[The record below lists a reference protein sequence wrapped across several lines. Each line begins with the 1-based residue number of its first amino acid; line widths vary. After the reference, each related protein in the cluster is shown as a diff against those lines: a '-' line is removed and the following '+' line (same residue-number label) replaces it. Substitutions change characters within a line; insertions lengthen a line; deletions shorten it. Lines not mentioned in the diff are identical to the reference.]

1 MNESTEGVRLQ
12 KVLANA
18 GVASRRASEEL
29 ITSGAVKVNGKLV
42 KELGTR
48 INPEV
53 DKVSV
58 RGTPVQLDASR
69 VYMALNKPVG
79 VISSMADEF
88 GRPDLSQYALRSDRI
103 YNVGRLD
110 ADTSGLLIL
119 TNDGELANMLAH
131 PKFGV
136 TKTYVAKVEGQVSAQ
151 EIQKLLTGLELEDGP
166 MKADKANLV
175 DSNDYESLVEI
186 VIHSGKNR
194 VVRRMFESL
203 GHPVKD
209 LVRRQFGPVQL
220 GPLKPGQTRLLS
232 KVEVGALLKAAEG
245 KSTRDPRPPKP
256 KAKVATKLKPRGN
269 RSGA

>member
-1 MNESTEGVRLQ
+1 MTESNEGVRLQ

-29 ITSGAVKVNGKLV
+29 ITSGAVKVNGKVV
-42 KELGTR
+42 KELGSR
-48 INPEV
+48 IDPEV

-58 RGTPVQLDASR
+58 RGTPIQLDASR
-69 VYMALNKPVG
+69 VYMALNKPIG

-136 TKTYVAKVEGQVSAQ
+136 TKTYVAKVEGTVTAQ
-151 EIQKLLTGLELEDGP
+151 EINKLTTGVELEDG
-166 MKADKANLV
+166 MMNADKVTLI
-175 DSNDYESLVEI
+175 DSNPFESLVEI

-194 VVRRMFESL
+194 VVRRMFESI

-209 LVRRQFGPVQL
+209 LVRRQFGPVHL

-232 KVEVGALLKAAEG
+232 KVEVGALLKSADG
-245 KSTRDPRPPKP
+245 KQQRAPRPRSKGGQTVKAKP
-256 KAKVATKLKPRGN
+256 KGR
-269 RSGA
+269 RSGV

>member
-1 MNESTEGVRLQ
+1 MSEANEGVRLQ

-42 KELGTR
+42 KELGTK
-48 INPEV
+48 IDPEH
-53 DKVSV
+53 DKVTV
-58 RGTPVQLDASR
+58 RGTPIQLDASR

-136 TKTYVAKVEGQVSAQ
+136 TKTYIAKVEGLVSAQ
-151 EIQKLLTGLELEDGP
+151 EINKLLSGVELEDGLI
-166 MKADKANLV
+166 KADKALLV
-175 DSNDYESLVEI
+175 DSNAFESLVEI
-186 VIHSGKNR
+186 VIHSGQNR
-194 VVRRMFESL
+194 VVRRMFEAL

-209 LVRRQFGPVQL
+209 LVRRQFGPVHL
-220 GPLKPGQTRLLS
+220 GPLKQGQTRLLS
-232 KVEVGALLKAAEG
+232 KIEVGALLKAAEG
-245 KSTRDPRPPKP
+245 KQTRAPRPPKS
-256 KAKVATKLKPRGN
+256 KVGQQRKTNPRGRTN
-269 RSGA
+269 GA

>member
-29 ITSGAVKVNGKLV
+29 ITSGAVKVNGKVV

-48 INPEV
+48 INPDS

-69 VYMALNKPVG
+69 VYLALNKPVG

-88 GRPDLSQYALRSDRI
+88 GRPDLSQYSLRSDRI

-110 ADTSGLLIL
+110 ADTSGLLLL

-136 TKTYVAKVEGQVSAQ
+136 TKTYIAKVEGAISSQ
-151 EIQKLLTGLELEDGP
+151 EIQRLLSGVELEDGP
-166 MKADKANLV
+166 MKADRANLV
-175 DSNDYESLVEI
+175 DTNAYESLVEI

-194 VVRRMFESL
+194 VVRRMFEAI

-209 LVRRQFGPVQL
+209 LVRRQFGPIQL

-245 KSTRDPRPPKP
+245 KTTRPPRPAKAKP
-256 KAKVATKLKPRGN
+256 KSGVKVRKKGEKN
-269 RSGA
+269 GA

>member
-1 MNESTEGVRLQ
+1 
-12 KVLANA
+12 
-18 GVASRRASEEL
+18 
-29 ITSGAVKVNGKLV
+29 
-42 KELGTR
+42 
-48 INPEV
+48 
-53 DKVSV
+53 
-58 RGTPVQLDASR
+58 
-69 VYMALNKPVG
+69 
-79 VISSMADEF
+79 MADEF

-151 EIQKLLTGLELEDGP
+151 EIQKLLTGFELEDGP

-245 KSTRDPRPPKP
+245 KSTRAPRPPKP

>member
-1 MNESTEGVRLQ
+1 MTTEIEGVRLQ

-29 ITSGAVKVNGKLV
+29 ILAGAVKVNGKVV

-48 INPEV
+48 INPET

-58 RGTPVQLDASR
+58 RGTPIQLDASR
-69 VYMALNKPVG
+69 VYLALNKPVG
-79 VISSMADEF
+79 VISSMSDEF
-88 GRPDLSQYALRSDRI
+88 GRPDLSQYALRDDRV

-136 TKTYVAKVEGQVSAQ
+136 SKTYVAKVEGLVTSQGINQ
-151 EIQKLLTGLELEDGP
+151 LLKGVQLEDGL
-166 MKADKANLV
+166 MSADKANLV
-175 DSNDYESLVEI
+175 DSNPYESLVEI
-186 VIHSGKNR
+186 TIHSGKNR
-194 VVRRMFESL
+194 VVRRMFDSI

-209 LVRRQFGPVQL
+209 LVRRQFGPIQL

-232 KVEVGALLKAAEG
+232 KVEIGALLKAAQNSSKE
-245 KSTRDPRPPKP
+245 P
-256 KAKVATKLKPRGN
+256 KARSIKPGPKPRG
-269 RSGA
+269 RKRW

>member
-1 MNESTEGVRLQ
+1 MNDSVEGIRLQ

-18 GVASRRASEEL
+18 GVASRRASEDL
-29 ITSGAVKVNGKLV
+29 ITSGAVKVNGKVV

-48 INPEV
+48 INPEM

-58 RGTPVQLDASR
+58 RGTPIQLDATR
-69 VYMALNKPVG
+69 VYMALNKPIG

-136 TKTYVAKVEGQVSAQ
+136 TKTYIAKVEGQVTPQ
-151 EIQKLLTGLELEDGP
+151 EINKLIAGVELEDG
-166 MKADKANLV
+166 MMNADKAILV
-175 DSNDYESLVEI
+175 DSNPFESLVEI
-186 VIHSGKNR
+186 IIHSGKNR
-194 VVRRMFESL
+194 VVRRMFEAI

-209 LVRRQFGPVQL
+209 LVRRQFGPIHL
-220 GPLKPGQTRLLS
+220 GPLKQGQTRLLS
-232 KVEVGALLKAAEG
+232 KVEVGALLKSSEG
-245 KSTRDPRPPKP
+245 KQVRAPRPKSKGGQVTRPKP
-256 KAKVATKLKPRGN
+256 KEK
-269 RSGA
+269 RSGV

>member
-1 MNESTEGVRLQ
+1 MKDSVEGIRLQ

-18 GVASRRASEEL
+18 GVASRRASEDL
-29 ITSGAVKVNGKLV
+29 ITSGAVKVNGKVV

-58 RGTPVQLDASR
+58 RGTPIQLDATR
-69 VYMALNKPVG
+69 VYMALNKPIG

-136 TKTYVAKVEGQVSAQ
+136 TKTYIAKVEGQVTPQ
-151 EIQKLLTGLELEDGP
+151 EINKLISGVELEDG
-166 MKADKANLV
+166 MMNADKAILV
-175 DSNDYESLVEI
+175 DSNPFESLVEI
-186 VIHSGKNR
+186 IIHSGKNR
-194 VVRRMFESL
+194 VVRRMFEAI

-209 LVRRQFGPVQL
+209 LVRRQFGPIHL
-220 GPLKPGQTRLLS
+220 GPLKQGQTRLLS
-232 KVEVGALLKAAEG
+232 KVEVGALLKSSEG
-245 KSTRDPRPPKP
+245 KQVRAPRPKSKGGQVSKPKP
-256 KAKVATKLKPRGN
+256 KER
-269 RSGA
+269 RSGV

>member
-1 MNESTEGVRLQ
+1 MNDSVEGIRLQ

-18 GVASRRASEEL
+18 GVASRRASEDL
-29 ITSGAVKVNGKLV
+29 ITSGAVKVNGKVV

-58 RGTPVQLDASR
+58 RGTPIQLDATR
-69 VYMALNKPVG
+69 VYIALNKPIG

-136 TKTYVAKVEGQVSAQ
+136 TKTYIAKVEGQVTPQ
-151 EIQKLLTGLELEDGP
+151 EINKLIAGVELEDG
-166 MKADKANLV
+166 MMNADKAILV
-175 DSNDYESLVEI
+175 DSNPFESLVEI
-186 VIHSGKNR
+186 IIHSGKNR
-194 VVRRMFESL
+194 VVRRMFEAI

-209 LVRRQFGPVQL
+209 LVRRQFGPIHL
-220 GPLKPGQTRLLS
+220 GPLKQGQTRLLS
-232 KVEVGALLKAAEG
+232 KVEVGALLKSSEG
-245 KSTRDPRPPKP
+245 KQARAPRPKSKGGQVTRPKP
-256 KAKVATKLKPRGN
+256 KEK
-269 RSGA
+269 RSGV